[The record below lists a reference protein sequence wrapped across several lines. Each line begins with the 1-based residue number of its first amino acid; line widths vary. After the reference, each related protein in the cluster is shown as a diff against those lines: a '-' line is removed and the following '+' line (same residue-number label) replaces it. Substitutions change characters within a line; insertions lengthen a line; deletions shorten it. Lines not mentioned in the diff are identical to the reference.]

1 MALKIVTKRRYINNI
16 QKISSWISL
25 QLGKKVAEEFVLLV
39 ENKLKL
45 LSKQPKVGV
54 ETELKNIRSILV
66 GKGFQNK
73 IYYTVRGKELVIINI
88 RDTRRNLL
96 KKTFNKIQ

>member
-1 MALKIVTKRRYINNI
+1 MALKIVTKRRYINNV

-25 QLGKKVAEEFVLLV
+25 QLGKKVAEEFVVLV

-54 ETELKNIRSILV
+54 ETEVKNIRSVLV

-73 IYYTVRGKELVIINI
+73 IYYTVQGNELVIINI
-88 RDTRRNLL
+88 RDTRRNPR
-96 KKTFNKIQ
+96 KNP

>member
-16 QKISSWISL
+16 QKISSWINL
-25 QLGKKVAEEFVLLV
+25 QLGKKVAAEFIILV

-45 LSKQPKVGV
+45 LSKQPKIGV
-54 ETELKNIRSILV
+54 ETELKNIRSVLV

-73 IYYTVRGKELVIINI
+73 IYYTIKGNELVIINI
-88 RDTRRNLL
+88 RDTRRNPR
-96 KKTFNKIQ
+96 KKPLIKT

>member
-25 QLGKKVAEEFVLLV
+25 QLGKKVAEEFVILV

-45 LSKQPKVGV
+45 LSKLPKVGV
-54 ETELKNIRSILV
+54 ETELKNIRSVLV

-73 IYYTVRGKELVIINI
+73 IYYTVKGNELVIINI
-88 RDTRRNLL
+88 RDTRRNPR
-96 KKTFNKIQ
+96 KKTLQ